1 MTRVAEQMA
10 RRRERILEAARE
22 IVAERGF
29 EGLTVRELARV
40 AGVTA
45 PTIYNLVGSRDQV
58 LVAAVAEQTER
69 FLADIERAEGDV
81 LAVVDANLR
90 ELLRMPRY
98 YRSLL
103 RLLMSSDAATTAR
116 RDVGRALQGQLR
128 ATLGELA
135 EEGDVEAWVDLD
147 VLTTQIGAVLQGASV
162 GWANEWIDDEAFERQ
177 ERLGVAYLMVGAT
190 RGRARDEYL
199 RVVRALQA
207 SPGAR
212 LAANVTE
219 MKGRRR

>member
-10 RRRERILEAARE
+10 HRRERILEAARE

-29 EGLTVRELARV
+29 EGLTIRELAQA

-45 PTIYNLVGSRDQV
+45 PTIYNLIGSKDQV

-69 FLADIERAEGDV
+69 FVAGIERAAGDV
-81 LAVVDANLR
+81 VPIVDANLR

-103 RLLMSSDAATTAR
+103 RLMMTSQAAEPAR
-116 RDVGRALQGQLR
+116 RNVALALGAQLR
-128 ATLGELA
+128 AALGELA
-135 EEGDVEAWVDLD
+135 EEGGVEAWVDLD
-147 VLTTQIGAVLQGASV
+147 VLTSQLAGVLWSASLA
-162 GWANEWIDDEAFERQ
+162 WANEWISDAQFEAQ

-190 RGRARDEYL
+190 RGPAREEYL
-199 RVVRALQA
+199 QIIRLTQPRTA
-207 SPGAR
+207 PGTDVS
-212 LAANVTE
+212 NVTSME
-219 MKGRRR
+219 GRR